1 MRLLVCFALAGALSF
16 VLACDEDEGPLNNG
30 DEDFS
35 LTITVLDSDGA
46 PVPHLRV
53 SSWNH
58 LDGVDYAVSIAAG
71 VGKNP
76 ADPMATTTISFGL
89 TENCNYVLTIR
100 DLEDSLIRS
109 FDNIGEPG
117 EPGVIDIDWY
127 QQNLHSGA
135 YKYTLEANTTE
146 PFTDTKYA
154 YLHLFDADIDTIGHT
169 NADGVFETINRRF
182 FPNTYNLPPQVKTS
196 VSPDSLGTFQILD
209 TVHFVLKDTNTGHF
223 MWFDSVVVN
232 GENTFDI
239 TWNPTESAPA
249 RGIIDDGRGT
259 KEDWS
264 WTPALDGQA
273 AAGDLNLNDT
283 AFEQEDAELY
293 IDYFCFG
300 LSVFTINPDEQVA
313 ASDANQDGL
322 MLTAADCAYM
332 ILVMLGD
339 SLQHD
344 TNVIKVYYTYNTT
357 GGEVSIVNDV
367 NIGIA
372 IIVVEGDITP
382 QLLTN
387 DMEMCYNFN
396 DVENTT
402 RVVIYSYEG
411 ESFSGAFLKVSNDLV
426 YLEMATANA
435 NPTLPKRIPTEN
447 KLYQNYPNPF
457 N

>member
-16 VLACDEDEGPLNNG
+16 VLACDEDEGLLNNG

-35 LTITVLDSDGA
+35 LTITVLDSEGA

-89 TENCNYVLTIR
+89 TDSCNYVLSIY
-100 DLEDSLIRS
+100 DLEDSLISS
-109 FDNIGEPG
+109 FDGIG
-117 EPGVIDIDWY
+117 EPGVISIDWY

-135 YKYTLEANTTE
+135 YKYNLEANTTE

-169 NADGVFETINRRF
+169 NADGVFETRNRRF

-239 TWNPTESAPA
+239 TWNPTESAPED
-249 RGIIDDGRGT
+249 GISVDGRGT

-264 WTPALDGQA
+264 WTPALAGQA
-273 AAGDLNLNDT
+273 ALGDLNLNGT

-300 LSVFTINPDEQVA
+300 LIVFTIDLADQIA
-313 ASDANQDGL
+313 ASDANDDGNV
-322 MLTAADCAYM
+322 LTAADCAYM
-332 ILVMLGD
+332 ILVMLSD
-339 SLQHD
+339 SLLPPPTD
-344 TNVIKVYYTYNTT
+344 VIEVCYTYTT
-357 GGEVSIVNDV
+357 GGVVSIESAV

-372 IIVVEGDITP
+372 VIVVEGDITP
-382 QLLTN
+382 QLLADN
-387 DMEMCYNFN
+387 MEMLYNF
-396 DVENTT
+396 DGVHT
-402 RVVIYSYEG
+402 RVVIYSYQG
-411 ESFSGAFLKVSNDLV
+411 KSFTGTFLKVSNDPV
-426 YLEMATANA
+426 LEMATANG
-435 NPTLPKRIPTEN
+435 NPTLIKQIPLDN

>member
-30 DEDFS
+30 SEDFS

-76 ADPMATTTISFGL
+76 ADPMATTTICLAL
-89 TENCNYVLTIR
+89 TENCSYDFTIR
-100 DLEDSLIRS
+100 DLEDSLISS
-109 FDNIGEPG
+109 FDGIG
-117 EPGVIDIDWY
+117 EPGVISIEWSP
-127 QQNLHSGA
+127 QNLHSGA
-135 YKYTLEANTTE
+135 YKYTLEAHTTE

-169 NADGVFETINRRF
+169 NADGVFETRNRRF

-209 TVHFVLKDTNTGHF
+209 TVHFVLKDTSAGNNF
-223 MWFDSVVVN
+223 MSFDSVVVN

-273 AAGDLNLNDT
+273 AAGDLNLDSS

-300 LSVFTINPDEQVA
+300 LSVFTINLSEQVA

-322 MLTAADCAYM
+322 PLTAADCAYL
-332 ILVMLGD
+332 IRVMLGD
-339 SLQHD
+339 SLPAPTD
-344 TNVIKVYYTYNTT
+344 VIEVYYTYDTT
-357 GGEVSIVNDV
+357 SGEFSIVSDV

-372 IIVVEGDITP
+372 IIVVEGDVTP
-382 QLLTN
+382 QLLAAS
-387 DMEMCYNFN
+387 MEMCYNYN
-396 DVENTT
+396 GEDNTT

-411 ESFSGAFLKVSNDLV
+411 ESFTGTFLRVSNDLV
-426 YLEMATANA
+426 YLEMATPDGNL
-435 NPTLPKRIPTEN
+435 TLPKRIPTEN